1 MARRVVVTGGA
12 SGIGRV
18 MAEAFLALGDQVAVC
33 DSSEANIQDMQRAHP
48 KCIAHCADVRNE
60 AEMSAFFAQLED
72 AYGGV
77 DVLISN
83 AGTGGP
89 AGGHRNFDLCGLERL
104 RFCKPRRRIS
114 ELPVGGSA
122 DEGTKFWSDHPYF
135 INIRTVRCALPQ
147 PLCGSKMGAY
157 RVDENAGD

>member
-60 AEMSAFFAQLED
+60 TEMSAFFAQLRTLTFCGCFD
-72 AYGGV
+72 FQCGDGW
-77 DVLISN
+77 
-83 AGTGGP
+83 TG
-89 AGGHRNFDLCGLERL
+89 GGHRNFDL
-104 RFCKPRRRIS
+104 
-114 ELPVGGSA
+114 
-122 DEGTKFWSDHPYF
+122 
-135 INIRTVRCALPQ
+135 
-147 PLCGSKMGAY
+147 
-157 RVDENAGD
+157 